1 MTTDELKEMHEKLV
15 SKSYYDVPIPTIRF
29 YHLKV
34 YNEALNESCSACIR
48 DSYIRLKKWYHAQ
61 IEKV

>member
-1 MTTDELKEMHEKLV
+1 MTIEELKEMQEKLV
-15 SKSYYDVPIPTIRF
+15 SKSYYEVSIPTIRF

-34 YNEALNESCSACIR
+34 YGEPLNESCSACIR
-48 DSYIRLKKWYHAQ
+48 DSYVRLKKWYHAQ